1 MIFQTVTR
9 LFNRRNPRST
19 VFFIFGFLSFLTIC
33 ISLLYLSSLNGA
45 SSIVD
50 VFGMQ
55 DDKEV
60 GVSAP
65 GQPAMTSSSTGPVVA
80 SPQDTMTE
88 DEQPYHHHH
97 RITNNP
103 QSLQMPLLR
112 NHDTKEEEEEE
123 LTEMTKF
130 SNRHPPIIPSPT
142 LIADLPASAILPSA
156 PKHTSSP
163 APKSR
168 IIIVGDVHG
177 NLQPLKR
184 LLKKIEFSPH
194 NNYDIEGTGN
204 HGGRSPKTRDH
215 LIFVGDMITRGPD
228 SRGVVDLAMKVG
240 ASAVR
245 GNHEDRVLAAA
256 RGMRRLDRK
265 DWTAQDLAGENQ
277 YNSDEDDDPSE
288 ASEEGEDDSSSPEIL
303 RKKKKKKDDHARKVA
318 KSLSRSQLRWLES
331 LPVILR
337 IGHFPVKAS
346 PSPPWDAGT
355 IVVVHGGLVPGV
367 KLESQDP
374 WAVMNVRS
382 LLYPRRHRHKKPKSK
397 EATTVSSSS
406 NLKLEAEEEK
416 ETESL
421 APKFKELAVSPNTSS
436 TSRES
441 SAEEEEE
448 EEEEEK
454 EEINPSSLIA
464 VPIDTR
470 KGEPWSAAW
479 NRFQNLLPSSLKR
492 SRTTVIYGH
501 DAKAGLQT
509 DIEVDISPSWPGSSS
524 FSSSPP
530 PPPSSKKKG
539 DSGEEQK
546 KKKKKE
552 KNKKKDKNIDD
563 DEEEDNIN
571 NNNHG
576 KHKKIKGTR
585 YAFGLD
591 SGCGHGKQLTALVI
605 EIVEGHGGVGHRI
618 VQVDCGV
625 GGKDEK

>member
-1 MIFQTVTR
+1 MIFQVVTQ
-9 LFNRRNPRST
+9 LFNRRTPRST
-19 VFFIFGFLSFLTIC
+19 VFFILFSSLSFLTIC
-33 ISLLYLSSLNGA
+33 IFLLHLPCLSQVSRIA
-45 SSIVD
+45 DI
-50 VFGMQ
+50 FGVQ
-55 DDKEV
+55 NDKEV

-65 GQPAMTSSSTGPVVA
+65 GQPGMTSSSTGPVVA
-80 SPQDTMTE
+80 SPQGTMTE
-88 DEQPYHHHH
+88 NERPYHDHHK
-97 RITNNP
+97 ITNNP
-103 QSLQMPLLR
+103 RPLQMPLSQ
-112 NHDTKEEEEEE
+112 NHDTEDKE
-123 LTEMTKF
+123 LPEMTPF
-130 SNRHPPIIPSPT
+130 SNHHPPIIPSPT
-142 LIADLPASAILPSA
+142 LIADLPASAILPSV
-156 PKHTSSP
+156 PKHTSSS
-163 APKSR
+163 APRSR

-177 NLQPLKR
+177 NLQPLKT
-184 LLKKIEFSPH
+184 LLKKIEFNPH
-194 NNYDIEGTGN
+194 NNYHIEGTGN

-277 YNSDEDDDPSE
+277 YNSDDDDPSKE
-288 ASEEGEDDSSSPEIL
+288 PDEDEEEDDTSSPELL

-337 IGHFPVKAS
+337 IGHFPAQAS
-346 PSPPWDAGT
+346 PSPPWDVGT

-374 WAVMNVRS
+374 WAVMNMRS
-382 LLYPRRHRHKKPKSK
+382 LLYPRQHRHKKPKSK
-397 EATTVSSSS
+397 ASSHL
-406 NLKLEAEEEK
+406 NLDAEEEE

-421 APKFKELAVSPNTSS
+421 APQFKELAVSPNASS
-436 TSRES
+436 S
-441 SAEEEEE
+441 SPASSLEEDEE

-454 EEINPSSLIA
+454 DEEEIDPSALIA

-509 DIEVDISPSWPGSSS
+509 DIKVDISPSWPGSP
-524 FSSSPP
+524 SSPSP
-530 PPPSSKKKG
+530 PSKKKG
-539 DSGEEQK
+539 GGGGGKQK
-546 KKKKKE
+546 KK
-552 KNKKKDKNIDD
+552 NNDS
-563 DEEEDNIN
+563 DNN
-571 NNNHG
+571 SNHG
-576 KHKKIKGTR
+576 QRKKIKGTR

-605 EIVEGHGGVGHRI
+605 EVVEGRGVGGGGGGVGHRI
-618 VQVDCGV
+618 VQVDCGAGGV
-625 GGKDEK
+625 GGRDEEE